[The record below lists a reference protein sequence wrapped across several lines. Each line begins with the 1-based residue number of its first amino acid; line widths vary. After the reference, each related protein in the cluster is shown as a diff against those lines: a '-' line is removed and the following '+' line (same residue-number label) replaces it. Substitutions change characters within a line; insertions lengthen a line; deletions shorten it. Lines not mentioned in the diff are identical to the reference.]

1 MIHVCSLSRLHRTI
15 EETGARHM
23 VTLLRDLH
31 LVTRP
36 RCIDEDKHLLLGM
49 DDIPEPADGYVAPCE
64 EHVAR
69 LISFARGWDRAT
81 PLVVHCYAGISR
93 STAAAFVTACALN
106 PERAELRIAQALR
119 RRSDTASPNRRIVSI
134 ADDLLGRN
142 GRMVGA
148 IQAIGLGISAYEGT
162 PFHLELE

>member
-1 MIHVCSLSRLHRTI
+1 MIHVCSLSRLHRTV
-15 EETGARHM
+15 EETGARHV

-36 RCIDEDKHLLLGM
+36 GSVAEDRHLMLGM

-64 EHVAR
+64 EHVR
-69 LISFARGWDRAT
+69 KLIAFARGWDRAA

-93 STAAAFVTACALN
+93 STAGAFVTACALS
-106 PERAELRIAQALR
+106 PAREEFAIAQELR

-142 GRMVGA
+142 GRMVDA
-148 IQAIGLGISAYEGT
+148 INAIGPGAVAYEAI
-162 PFHLELE
+162 PFRLELE

>member
-36 RCIDEDKHLLLGM
+36 RCIEEDKHLLLGM

-69 LISFARGWDRAT
+69 LIAFTHSWDRAT
-81 PLVVHCYAGISR
+81 PLVVHCFAGISR
-93 STAAAFVTACALN
+93 STAAAFVAACALN
-106 PERAELRIAQALR
+106 PERAELR
-119 RRSDTASPNRRIVSI
+119 
-134 ADDLLGRN
+134 
-142 GRMVGA
+142 
-148 IQAIGLGISAYEGT
+148 
-162 PFHLELE
+162 